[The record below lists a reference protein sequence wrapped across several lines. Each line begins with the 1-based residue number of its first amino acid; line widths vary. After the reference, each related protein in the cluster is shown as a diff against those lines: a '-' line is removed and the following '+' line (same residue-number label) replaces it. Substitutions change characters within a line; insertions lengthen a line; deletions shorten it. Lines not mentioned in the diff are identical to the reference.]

1 MNYLDTFLF
10 GIYPYIALSI
20 FLFGSLVRF
29 DREQY
34 SWKSDSSQ
42 LLQPKYLR
50 LGNIL
55 FHLGIIGLFLG
66 HFVGLLTPIQV
77 WDFLGVSHSSK
88 QILAMTA
95 GGIMGTIALI
105 GLLILIYR
113 RFSSARLMATSTW
126 RDKLVLIWILIT
138 LLLGLSTIIVSSH
151 HTDGKEML
159 KLMHWAQYIVTF
171 RGGAVD
177 LLAGV
182 SPIFK
187 AHIFMGIT
195 LFVIFPFTRLVHIWS
210 GIGTVA
216 YLGRRPQLVRS
227 RRYE

>member
-1 MNYLDTFLF
+1 
-10 GIYPYIALSI
+10 
-20 FLFGSLVRF
+20 
-29 DREQY
+29 
-34 SWKSDSSQ
+34 KSDSSQ
-42 LLQPKYLR
+42 LLQPQYLR

-66 HFVGLLTPIQV
+66 HFVGLLTPVQV

-113 RFSSARLMATSTW
+113 RFSSARLMAISTW

-151 HTDGKEML
+151 HTDGEEML